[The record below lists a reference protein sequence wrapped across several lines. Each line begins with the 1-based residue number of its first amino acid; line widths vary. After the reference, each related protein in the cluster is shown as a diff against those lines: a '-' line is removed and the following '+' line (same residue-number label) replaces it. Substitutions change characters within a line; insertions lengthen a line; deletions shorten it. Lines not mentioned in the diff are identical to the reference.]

1 MHAGL
6 RMKPGTNSSSEMILV
21 NLRTIAF
28 GTVTFIAALAAL
40 SLSASQTQPQGD
52 ATAQTRDA
60 NASLA
65 QQLPFQDTEDFEDAR
80 RGFVATLPDVT
91 IRSAD
96 GRVVWS
102 LKDYEFEKKNEAPP
116 TVNPSLWRVARIN
129 LNNGLF
135 KVTDRIYQVRGFDL
149 SNMDIIE
156 GDTGLI
162 IIDPLVSSEVA
173 RAGLELYYQHRP
185 KKPVSAVIYTHS
197 HVDHYGG
204 VKGVVSEDDVKSGKV
219 KVLAP
224 EGFLE
229 EAVSENVFAGN
240 AMSRR
245 ATYMYGVL
253 LPKGERGQVDG
264 GLGKTTS
271 LGTITLIPP
280 TDLIEKTG
288 ETRTIDGVEM
298 TFQMAPRTEAPAEFL
313 IHFPQFRA
321 LCAAEDATH
330 TFHNL
335 YTLRGAQVRD
345 AKNWWKA
352 LNESMVLFGDKTEVV
367 FAQHHWPKWGQKEI
381 LNYLK
386 KQRDLYKYIHDQ
398 TLRLMNHGY
407 TMLEVAEM
415 LKLPGSLDREWY
427 NRDYYGSVNHNAK
440 AVYQRYLGWYDS
452 NPANLYPLP
461 PEESAKKYVEFMG
474 GPQAVIARARESF
487 NKGEYRWVAQVM
499 NHVVF
504 ADPKNREGRELQAA
518 ALEQLGYQTE
528 NPTWRNE
535 FLTGAF
541 ELRNGVPRA
550 LATRVDS
557 RDTLRAMTLEMLLD
571 YLGIRLNGPKAE
583 GKTISL
589 NWYLTDTGEKYAVT
603 LENAALTYTADKQL
617 PDADATMTLTRETL
631 NRILMGRTTPD
642 KEIEMGKI
650 QLQGN
655 REKLAE
661 LLSLMDSFEPMFN
674 IVTP

>member
-1 MHAGL
+1 MNWRTVALKTAIGFGVAVGL
-6 RMKPGTNSSSEMILV
+6 VL
-21 NLRTIAF
+21 
-28 GTVTFIAALAAL
+28 LAPRAQ
-40 SLSASQTQPQGD
+40 AQED
-52 ATAQTRDA
+52 ATAMTRQS
-60 NASLA
+60 NASVA
-65 QQLPFQDTEDFEDAR
+65 QQLPFQDSEDFEDAR
-80 RGFVATLPDVT
+80 RGFVATLPDAT

-102 LKDYEFEKKNEAPP
+102 LKDYEFLKDEPPP
-116 TVNPSLWRVARIN
+116 TVNPSLWRVARLN
-129 LNNGLF
+129 LNHGLF
-135 KVTDRIYQVRGFDL
+135 KVTERIYQVRGFDI

-162 IIDPLVSSEVA
+162 VIDPLVSAEVA

-185 KKPVSAVIYTHS
+185 PKPVVAVIYTHS

-204 VKGVVSEDDVKSGKV
+204 VKGVVSEDEVRSGKV
-219 KVLAP
+219 TVLAP

-240 AMSRR
+240 AMGRR
-245 ATYMYGVL
+245 AIYMFGIL
-253 LPKGERGQVDG
+253 LPKGERGQLDS

-271 LGTITLIPP
+271 VGTVTLIPP
-280 TDLIEKTG
+280 TDLVKKTG

-313 IHFPQFRA
+313 IHFPQLRA

-330 TFHNL
+330 TLHNL

-345 AKNWWKA
+345 AKSWWKT
-352 LNESMVLFGDKTEVV
+352 LNESVVLFGGKTDVV
-367 FAQHHWPKWGQKEI
+367 FAQHQWPTWGQKKV
-381 LNYLK
+381 LDYLR

-398 TLRLMNHGY
+398 SLRLMNHGY
-407 TMLEVAEM
+407 TMLEIAEM
-415 LKLPGSLDREWY
+415 VKLPRSLDREWY

-452 NPANLYPLP
+452 NPANLHSLP
-461 PEESAKKYVEFMG
+461 PEEAAKKYVEFMG
-474 GPQAVIARARESF
+474 GPAAVIARARESF

-504 ADPKNREGRELQAA
+504 ADPENRQARELQAA

-535 FLTGAF
+535 YLMGAN
-541 ELRNGVPRA
+541 ELRHGVPRA
-550 LATRVDS
+550 IAMRVDS
-557 RDTLRAMTLEMLLD
+557 RDTLRAMTVELLLD
-571 YLGIRLNGPKAE
+571 YLGIRLNGPRAE
-583 GKTISL
+583 GKTITM
-589 NWYLTDTGEKYAVT
+589 NWSFTDTGETYAVT
-603 LENAALTYTADKQL
+603 LENAALTYTAGMQL
-617 PDADATMTLTRETL
+617 PAADATITFRRATLDRVLVGETTL
-631 NRILMGRTTPD
+631 D
-642 KEIEMGKI
+642 KEIEAGSIRI
-650 QLQGN
+650 QGD
-655 REKLAE
+655 RRKLAE
-661 LLSLMDSFEPMFN
+661 LLSLLDSFEPMFN

>member
-1 MHAGL
+1 M
-6 RMKPGTNSSSEMILV
+6 
-21 NLRTIAF
+21 
-28 GTVTFIAALAAL
+28 
-40 SLSASQTQPQGD
+40 Q
-52 ATAQTRDA
+52 
-60 NASLA
+60 
-65 QQLPFQDTEDFEDAR
+65 DFEDAR

-102 LKDYEFEKKNEAPP
+102 LKDYEFEKTDEAPS
-116 TVNPSLWRVARIN
+116 TVNPSLWRVARLN

-135 KVTDRIYQVRGFDL
+135 KVTDRVYQIRGFDL

-162 IIDPLVSSEVA
+162 IIDPLISAEVA

-185 KKPVSAVIYTHS
+185 RKPVAAVIYTHS
-197 HVDHYGG
+197 HIDHYGG

-245 ATYMYGVL
+245 AIYMYGVL

-280 TDLIEKTG
+280 TDLIKKTG

-298 TFQMAPRTEAPAEFL
+298 TFQMAPSTEAPAEFL

-330 TFHNL
+330 TLHNL

-352 LNESMVLFGDKTEVV
+352 LNEAMVLFGDKTEVV

-381 LNYLK
+381 LDVPEEATRPLQVYPRPDAPTDEPRLHDARGG
-386 KQRDLYKYIHDQ
+386 RDGEAPRGAS
-398 TLRLMNHGY
+398 T
-407 TMLEVAEM
+407 
-415 LKLPGSLDREWY
+415 GSGIIGTTTVRSTTTRRRSINDTSAGTTRT
-427 NRDYYGSVNHNAK
+427 RRTSH
-440 AVYQRYLGWYDS
+440 
-452 NPANLYPLP
+452 PLP

-474 GPQAVIARARESF
+474 GPKAVIARARESF

-504 ADPKNREGRELQAA
+504 ADPKNREARELQAE
-518 ALEQLGYQTE
+518 ALEQLGYQAE

-535 FLTGAF
+535 FLMGAF
-541 ELRNGVPRA
+541 ELRNGVPSA
-550 LATRVDS
+550 LADAGRQPGHPPGDDP
-557 RDTLRAMTLEMLLD
+557 RDAA
-571 YLGIRLNGPKAE
+571 RLPGHPAQRPE
-583 GKTISL
+583 GRGQ
-589 NWYLTDTGEKYAVT
+589 DHR
-603 LENAALTYTADKQL
+603 D
-617 PDADATMTLTRETL
+617 
-631 NRILMGRTTPD
+631 
-642 KEIEMGKI
+642 
-650 QLQGN
+650 
-655 REKLAE
+655 E
-661 LLSLMDSFEPMFN
+661 L
-674 IVTP
+674 VV